1 MTSFKLAKALH
12 KAGII
17 IPSRHI
23 VYKDP
28 IIEEIDSYDDSISYT
43 GNPKFTLQDL
53 EAAREN
59 CDYEL
64 YFAPDYIP
72 LFEGWTIDVDK
83 DDGIYTFSVRY
94 NKRLQYRFSSKD
106 WEKEKAILF
115 ILNQEK

>member
-43 GNPKFTLQDL
+43 GNPKFTL
-53 EAAREN
+53 
-59 CDYEL
+59 
-64 YFAPDYIP
+64 
-72 LFEGWTIDVDK
+72 
-83 DDGIYTFSVRY
+83 
-94 NKRLQYRFSSKD
+94 
-106 WEKEKAILF
+106 
-115 ILNQEK
+115 